1 MSTQKVA
8 AELATEQTQLLTRKA
23 TALRIDSVRAT
34 TAAGSGHPTSCASAA
49 EIVSTLFFGVMR
61 FDPRNPQADQN
72 DVFLLSKGHAA
83 PLLYA
88 AWAEAGAFPR
98 ERLWTLRKFGSE
110 LEGHPNPRLPF
121 VPVATG
127 SLGQGLSA
135 AAGIALNAK
144 NFEQTGQRVYVLLGD
159 GEVAE
164 GSVWE
169 AAAWAAHH
177 QLDNLCAT
185 VDVNGL
191 GQSQPTMLRHNMDAH
206 VARWSAF
213 GWNVA
218 VVDGHSPAQLL
229 GAYRNAL
236 KTRGRPTVVLA
247 RTIKGKGLPGI
258 EGDEHWHGRAL
269 DPNRAEKVIA
279 ELTRL
284 KGDSLVE
291 WEPSIRIEGRGAE
304 PSHAPQTRPEDFAP
318 AYQPRIEVV
327 STREAFGCA
336 LAAIGARN
344 NSIVVVD
351 GDVKNST
358 WTGEF
363 EKVAPQRF
371 LQGYIAEQNMV
382 GVAMGLAARRKVPF
396 VATFACFLTRA
407 FDFLRMA
414 AISGLNIKVVGTH
427 AGVSIGE
434 DGPSQMG
441 LEDLAMMC
449 AEPGFTV
456 LYPSDANSAWR
467 ATVLIAGHQG
477 PCYLRLGRPAVPV
490 LYAALETFAIGQC
503 KVLRKSDADRALIVA
518 AGVTVFEALAAYD
531 QLKQEDIPVRV
542 IDLFSIHP
550 IDAKELKASARAAGG
565 IVVTVE
571 DHYCH
576 GGLGDAVLSALSE
589 ERLSIRKMAVT
600 EVSRSGNSN
609 ELLDEAGISASHI
622 ADAVRTAIARPQ
634 TGDSR

>member
-1 MSTQKVA
+1 MSTEKVA
-8 AELATEQTQLLTRKA
+8 AESTSEQIHLLIRKA
-23 TALRIDSVRAT
+23 AALRIDSVRAT

-49 EIVSTLFFGVMR
+49 EIVSTLFFAVMR
-61 FDPRNPQADQN
+61 FDPKNPQAEQN
-72 DVFLLSKGHAA
+72 DVFILSKGHAA

-110 LEGHPNPRLPF
+110 LEGHPTPRLPF

-127 SLGQGLSA
+127 SLGQGLPA
-135 AAGIALNAK
+135 AAGIAYNAK
-144 NFEQTGQRVYVLLGD
+144 HLEQTGQRIYVLLGD
-159 GEVAE
+159 GEAAE

-169 AAAWAAHH
+169 AAAWSAFH
-177 QLDNLCAT
+177 QLDNLCVT
-185 VDVNGL
+185 VDVNCL

-206 VARWSAF
+206 AARWSAF
-213 GWNVA
+213 GWHVA
-218 VVDGHSPAQLL
+218 VVDGHSPSQLL
-229 GAYRNAL
+229 GAYRAAL

-269 DPNRAEKVIA
+269 DSARAEKVIH
-279 ELTRL
+279 ELTRQM
-284 KGDSLVE
+284 GDSLAE
-291 WEPSIRIEGRGAE
+291 WEPSIRIEAQATVPPPVR
-304 PSHAPQTRPEDFAP
+304 TLRPDVYTP
-318 AYQPRIEVV
+318 PYDPRLDSV
-327 STREAFGCA
+327 STRQGFGSA

-344 NSIVVVD
+344 KAIVVVD

-358 WTGEF
+358 YTEEF
-363 EKVAPQRF
+363 EKLAQLRF

-382 GVAMGLAARRKVPF
+382 GIAMGLAARRKVPF

-407 FDFLRMA
+407 FDFIRMA
-414 AISGLNIKVVGTH
+414 AISGLNIKIVGTH

-456 LYPSDANSAWR
+456 LYPSDATSAWR
-467 ATVLIAGHQG
+467 ATALIAAHDG

-490 LYAALETFAIGQC
+490 LYGEQEPFAIGRC
-503 KVLRKSDADRALIVA
+503 KVLRKSDQDRALIVA
-518 AGVTVFEALAAYD
+518 AGITVFEALAAYE
-531 QLKQEDIPVRV
+531 QLQAEGLIVRV

-550 IDAKELKASARAAGG
+550 IDGEELVASARDSGG

-571 DHYCH
+571 DHYRH
-576 GGLGDAVLSALSE
+576 GGLGDAVLSALARHEMRVCKLAVSE
-589 ERLSIRKMAVT
+589 IP
-600 EVSRSGNSN
+600 RSGTSR
-609 ELLDEAGISASHI
+609 ELLAEAGISAGDI
-622 ADAVRTAIARPQ
+622 RDAVRSALNEFHSHDAQ
-634 TGDSR
+634 

>member
-8 AELATEQTQLLTRKA
+8 AELATEQTQLLSRKA
-23 TALRIDSVRAT
+23 AALRIDSVRAT

-61 FDPRNPQADQN
+61 FDPGNPQAEQN
-72 DVFLLSKGHAA
+72 DVFILSKGQAA

-98 ERLWTLRKFGSE
+98 ERLWTLRKFGSD
-110 LEGHPNPRLPF
+110 LEGHPTPRLPF

-127 SLGQGLSA
+127 SHGLGLSA
-135 AAGIALNAK
+135 AAGLAIDAR
-144 NFEQTGQRVYVLLGD
+144 NFEQTGQRIYVLLGD
-159 GEVAE
+159 GEAAE

-177 QLDNLCAT
+177 QLDNLCVT

-191 GQSQPTMLRHNMDAH
+191 GQSQPTMLRHNMEAH

-218 VVDGHSPAQLL
+218 VVDGHSPSQLL
-229 GAYRNAL
+229 GAYRSAL
-236 KTRGRPTVVLA
+236 RTRGRPTVVLA

-269 DPNRAEKVIA
+269 DPNRSEKVIA

-284 KGDSLVE
+284 MGDSLVE

-304 PSHAPQTRPEDFAP
+304 LPHNPAMRIEEFPPS
-318 AYQPRIEVV
+318 YQPRIDVV
-327 STREAFGCA
+327 STCEAFGSA
-336 LAAIGARN
+336 LTALGARN
-344 NSIVVVD
+344 ESIIVMD
-351 GDVKNST
+351 GDVKNWT
-358 WTGEF
+358 CTGEF

-371 LQGYIAEQNMV
+371 LQGYMAEQNMV

-414 AISGLNIKVVGTH
+414 AISGLNVKIAGTH

-441 LEDLAMMC
+441 LEDLAMLC
-449 AEPGFTV
+449 AEPGFTI

-467 ATVLIAGHQG
+467 ATLLMAAHRG

-490 LYAALETFAIGQC
+490 LYPDSETFAIGQC

-531 QLKQEDIPVRV
+531 QLKQEGIAIRV
-542 IDLFSIHP
+542 IDLFSIRP
-550 IDAKELKASARAAGG
+550 IDAAELKASARAAGG
-565 IVVTVE
+565 IVITVE
-571 DHYCH
+571 DHYSH
-576 GGLGDAVLSALSE
+576 GGLGDAVLSALAQ
-589 ERLSIRKMAVT
+589 ERLSIRKLAVT
-600 EVSRSGNSN
+600 EVSRSGSSR
-609 ELLDEAGISASHI
+609 ELLAEAGISAAHI
-622 ADAVRTAIARPQ
+622 AGAVRSALSESQSGGGR
-634 TGDSR
+634 

>member
-8 AELATEQTQLLTRKA
+8 AELATEQTQLLARKA
-23 TALRIDSVRAT
+23 AALRIDSVRAT

-49 EIVSTLFFGVMR
+49 EIVSTLFFAVMR
-61 FDPRNPQADQN
+61 FDPKNPQAEQN
-72 DVFLLSKGHAA
+72 DMFILSKGHAA

-110 LEGHPNPRLPF
+110 LEGHPTPRLPF

-135 AAGIALNAK
+135 AAGIALSAK
-144 NFEQTGQRVYVLLGD
+144 NLEQTGQRVYVLMGD
-159 GEVAE
+159 GEAAE

-177 QLDNLCAT
+177 QLDNLCVT

-191 GQSQPTMLRHNMDAH
+191 GQSQHTMLRHNMDAH

-218 VVDGHSPAQLL
+218 VVDGHSPSQLL
-229 GAYRNAL
+229 AAYRSAL
-236 KTRGRPTVVLA
+236 KTRGRPTAALA

-269 DPNRAEKVIA
+269 DAGRAEKVIA

-284 KGDSLVE
+284 MGDSLME
-291 WEPSIRIEGRGAE
+291 WEPSIRIEGHGAE
-304 PSHAPQTRPEDFAP
+304 IPRMPHIRVDDVAPS
-318 AYQPRIEVV
+318 YQPKLDAAA
-327 STREAFGCA
+327 TREGFGSA
-336 LAAIGARN
+336 LAEIGARN
-344 NSIVVVD
+344 KAIVVVD

-358 WTGEF
+358 YSEEF
-363 EKVAPQRF
+363 EKVAAARF

-407 FDFLRMA
+407 YDFIRMA
-414 AISGLNIKVVGTH
+414 AISKLNIKIAGTH

-456 LYPSDANSAWR
+456 LYPADATSAWR
-467 ATVLIAGHQG
+467 AT
-477 PCYLRLGRPAVPV
+477 
-490 LYAALETFAIGQC
+490 
-503 KVLRKSDADRALIVA
+503 
-518 AGVTVFEALAAYD
+518 ALAAAHPGPA
-531 QLKQEDIPVRV
+531 ICAWGGRPCR
-542 IDLFSIHP
+542 FCMTPMSIS
-550 IDAKELKASARAAGG
+550 LLGSAR
-565 IVVTVE
+565 
-571 DHYCH
+571 C
-576 GGLGDAVLSALSE
+576 
-589 ERLSIRKMAVT
+589 
-600 EVSRSGNSN
+600 
-609 ELLDEAGISASHI
+609 
-622 ADAVRTAIARPQ
+622 
-634 TGDSR
+634 